1 MTIKLKIDTKK
12 EWFGLCTELVNAGLL
27 RDVNA
32 NDITLPED
40 AFPLEIPVNTDGLLQ
55 ILNNPLVK
63 THKKKIDQALTK
75 EIKKIKPGLG

>member
-27 RDVNA
+27 QDVNA

-40 AFPLEIPVNTDGLLQ
+40 AFPLEIPVNTDGLPQL
-55 ILNNPLVK
+55 LNNPLVK
-63 THKKKIDQALTK
+63 MHRKKIDQALTK